1 MMMAFVSCK
10 VLVLSGSSQVVFL
23 LDLMGSG
30 FFFVQDGLRFAF
42 AISGVDLF
50 V

>member
-1 MMMAFVSCK
+1 MAVASCK
-10 VLVLSGSSQVVFL
+10 VLVLSRSSQVVFL

-30 FFFVQDGLRFAF
+30 FFVQDGLRFAF
-42 AISGVDLF
+42 AIFGVDLF

>member
-1 MMMAFVSCK
+1 MMMAFASCK
-10 VLVLSGSSQVVFL
+10 VLVWSGSSQVVFL
-23 LDLMGSG
+23 LDLMGSV
-30 FFFVQDGLRFAF
+30 FFVQDGLRFSF